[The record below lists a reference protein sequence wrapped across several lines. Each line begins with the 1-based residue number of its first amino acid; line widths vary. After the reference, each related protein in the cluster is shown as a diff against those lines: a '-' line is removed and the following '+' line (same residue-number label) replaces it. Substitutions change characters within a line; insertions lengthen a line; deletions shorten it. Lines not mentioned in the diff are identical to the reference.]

1 MFTGIIT
8 NLGIVESLKRNKKN
22 DLLLKISTAKDS
34 VKRKLEIGCSIAC
47 NGICLTLIEKKISG
61 KKVTFS
67 FQASDETIAK
77 TNLKNW
83 QIGNL
88 VNLEFSLRLGD
99 ELSGH
104 MVLGHIDDCVKILA
118 IEKIK
123 DSFKFSFEN
132 KKGLRP
138 FISQKCSVTLDGVSL
153 TVNEVQNNCFSVN
166 IIPHTF
172 SNTCFKNYTVSDS
185 VNIEID
191 LIARHLKNLTKISSL
206 HSL

>member
-8 NLGIVESLKRNKKN
+8 NLGSVESLSRNKKK
-22 DLLLKISTAKDS
+22 DILLKISTDKNS
-34 VKRKLEIGCSIAC
+34 VKRKNEIGCSIAV
-47 NGICLTLIEKKISG
+47 NGICLTLIEKKVAGEKII
-61 KKVTFS
+61 FS
-67 FQASDETIAK
+67 FQASDETSTK

-83 QIGNL
+83 RVGDL

-104 MVLGHIDDCVKILA
+104 IVLGHVDDCTKILA

-132 KKGLRP
+132 KKDLRQ
-138 FISQKCSVTLDGVSL
+138 FISPKCSVTLDGVSL
-153 TVNEVQNNCFSVN
+153 TVNEVQNDRFSVN

-172 SNTCFKNYTVSDS
+172 SNTCFKNYKVKDL

-191 LIARHLKNLTKISSL
+191 LIARYLKNLQ
-206 HSL
+206 